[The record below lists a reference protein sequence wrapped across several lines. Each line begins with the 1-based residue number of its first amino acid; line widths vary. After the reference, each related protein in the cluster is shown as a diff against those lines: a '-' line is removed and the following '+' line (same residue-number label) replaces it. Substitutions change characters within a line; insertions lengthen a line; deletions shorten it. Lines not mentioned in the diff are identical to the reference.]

1 MTTYSIKGKIYNK
14 MEDKINNEINDGYE
28 LTIWKNGKGVDS
40 CSKLKITEQIKTISQ
55 LKELILYSR
64 NKNNVNPDK
73 VKLFNQK
80 GFELEEGD
88 LKFLKDSPLIYISYD
103 NKDFSNL
110 NYYYEYKFI
119 KPIKSGGFAQVYLG
133 ENVLNKKLVA
143 IKKTNITHF
152 STDEIYNLTREGRLL
167 SNLDHPNIIKIYCYY
182 AHENYLYNVMEFAKG
197 GELTQYINT
206 TKDIPEEKIK
216 SIFKQ
221 IYDAVKYIHNKNII
235 HRDLK
240 TNNIV
245 FLDEQKTHVAIIDFG
260 ISSTF
265 SGGDVLKAGTL
276 KYLPPEAFEDNER
289 NSIKIDMWAL
299 GVILYILYF
308 KTFPFDGKTSSDIKK
323 KIIFEPVNYP
333 KNIKIRKTLMHLINK
348 LLEKNFN
355 ERISTGDESFNDY
368 FNDND
373 MTSAAFVTTRK
384 ISKSTK
390 NFYKHEKMNELKQLL
405 ENLKNDKE

>member
-1 MTTYSIKGKIYNK
+1 
-14 MEDKINNEINDGYE
+14 MEDKINDEINEGYE
-28 LTIWKNGKGVDS
+28 LTIWKNGKKADS
-40 CSKLKITEQIKTISQ
+40 CFKIKITKEIKTISQ
-55 LKELILYSR
+55 LKELILFSR
-64 NKNNVNPDK
+64 KKDNIKPEK
-73 VKLFNQK
+73 IKLFNQK
-80 GFELEEGD
+80 GFELEETD
-88 LKFLKDSPLIYISYD
+88 FKFLKDSPLIYISYD

-110 NYYYEYKFI
+110 NYYYEYNLI

-143 IKKTNITHF
+143 IKKTDIQHF
-152 STDEIYNLTREGRLL
+152 STDEIYNLTREGRLI
-167 SNLDHPNIIKIYCYY
+167 SNLVHPNIIKIYCYY
-182 AHENYLYNVMEFAKG
+182 TFENYLYNVMEFAKG
-197 GELTQYINT
+197 GELTQYINN

-221 IYDAVKYIHNKNII
+221 IYDAVRYIHNKNII

-245 FLDEQKTHVAIIDFG
+245 FLDEEKTQVAIIDFG

-276 KYLPPEAFEDNER
+276 KYLPPEAFEGNVR

-308 KTFPFDGKTSSDIKK
+308 KTFPFDGKTSSDIKR
-323 KIIFEPVNYP
+323 KIIFDPVNYP
-333 KNIKIRKTLMHLINK
+333 RNIKIRKTLLHLINK
-348 LLEKNFN
+348 LLEKDYNQ
-355 ERISTGDESFNDY
+355 RISTADESFSDY

-373 MTSAAFVTTRK
+373 MSSGAFVFTRQV
-384 ISKSTK
+384 SKSTK
-390 NFYKHEKMNELKQLL
+390 QLYKPDKMHDIKLLL
-405 ENLKNDKE
+405 EGLKNNNNK

>member
-1 MTTYSIKGKIYNK
+1 
-14 MEDKINNEINDGYE
+14 MEDKIEDEIKDSYE
-28 LTIWKNGKGVDS
+28 LTIWKNGKRADS
-40 CSKLKITEQIKTISQ
+40 CSKMQISKEIKTIIQ
-55 LKELILYSR
+55 WKELILYSR
-64 NKNNVNPDK
+64 NKINVTPEK
-73 VKLFNQK
+73 VRLFNQK
-80 GFELEEGD
+80 GFDLEDAD

-110 NYYYEYKFI
+110 NYYYEYKII
-119 KPIKSGGFAQVYLG
+119 KPIKSGGFAQVFLG
-133 ENVLNKKLVA
+133 ENVLNQNLVA
-143 IKKTNITHF
+143 IKKTDIKNF
-152 STDEIYNLTREGRLL
+152 STDEIYNLTREGKLL

-182 AHENYLYNVMEFAKG
+182 TYENYLYNVMEYAKG
-197 GELTQYINT
+197 GELTHYINS

-216 SIFKQ
+216 SIFRQ
-221 IYDAVKYIHNKNII
+221 IYDAVIYIHNKNII

-245 FLDEQKTHVAIIDFG
+245 FLDEEKTHVAIIDFG

-299 GVILYILYF
+299 GVILYILSF
-308 KTFPFDGKTSSDIKK
+308 KAFPFDGKTSSEIKK
-323 KIIFEPVNYP
+323 KILFEPVTYP
-333 KNIKIRKTLMHLINK
+333 KNIKIRKTLINLINK
-348 LLEKNFN
+348 LLEKDFN
-355 ERISTGDESFNDY
+355 DRISTADESFNEY

-373 MTSAAFVTTRK
+373 MTKNAFIFSRQ

-390 NFYKHEKMNELKQLL
+390 QVYKPQKMDEIKQLIK
-405 ENLKNDKE
+405 NLKNNNH